1 MFSKCR
7 TKLCSFKRRVEPM
20 DIDAISKALSNPL
33 RRQILQ
39 WLKEPAHYLPV
50 EECGGSFEKGVCAGH
65 IERLGKVAQST
76 MSNHLSVLQQAG
88 LIQVQKYGQ
97 WSYFS
102 RNEALIQQ
110 YIEHLKQTL

>member
-1 MFSKCR
+1 MQLAKPSQ
-7 TKLCSFKRRVEPM
+7 SSASADSAMV
-20 DIDAISKALSNPL
+20 
-33 RRQILQ
+33 
-39 WLKEPAHYLPV
+39 KEPEHYLPV

-97 WSYFS
+97 WSYFHVTK
-102 RNEALIQQ
+102 L
-110 YIEHLKQTL
+110 